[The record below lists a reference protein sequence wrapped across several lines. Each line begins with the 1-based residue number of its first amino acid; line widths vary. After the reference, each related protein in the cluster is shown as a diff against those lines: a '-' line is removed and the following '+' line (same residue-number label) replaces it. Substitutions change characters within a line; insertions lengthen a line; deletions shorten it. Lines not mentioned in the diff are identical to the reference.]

1 MQERTGAHAGEK
13 TWKPGAFETLHGIGE
28 NIRGSTLGAVDAV
41 AGDAHG
47 QHDEIAWMDMHN
59 TRQSERMQY
68 PTSGLRGT
76 TSAVG
81 TGASRRDPP
90 PTNTAAHHH
99 RDDAISGLPSPQTRD
114 LQGRH
119 EDQRGEFR
127 RPQYD

>member
-1 MQERTGAHAGEK
+1 
-13 TWKPGAFETLHGIGE
+13 
-28 NIRGSTLGAVDAV
+28 V

-47 QHDEIAWMDMHN
+47 QHDEIVQRGQQQAQRGMDDMHN

-114 LQGRH
+114 LQGRY